1 LTALRNVI
9 DKKVNEKRKII
20 GKFNEQVKKDITALL
35 TEVADIEEEANV
47 SYV

>member
-1 LTALRNVI
+1 MTALRNVV
-9 DKKVNEKRKII
+9 DKKLNKKGKII

-35 TEVADIEEEANV
+35 SEVADIEEEANV

>member
-1 LTALRNVI
+1 LTALRNVVN
-9 DKKVNEKRKII
+9 KKVSEKTKII
-20 GKFNEQVKKDITALL
+20 GKFNDQINKDITALL